1 MSRYNYIRIYNHTL
15 LFLLLSS
22 LTLYAQENPLKDS
35 VNSIED
41 EILQY
46 ESDLMLISKSRAM
59 LIQNIKEGNT
69 GKAKEVMEYI
79 RKKFDEKKIVTLFPE
94 EEILLNYWLR
104 DYEEIFSAVTSTDF
118 ENINYND
125 KLVPLRDLLYT
136 ELREISDRDKNE
148 LTVSITSSNLPVY
161 KKDFLYLLLKY
172 LIIRD
177 NVSFG
182 MKEREQI
189 NRDADEYLSLY
200 SDSEFNPFIR
210 NYIRFVIAE
219 SPWGYGIELS
229 FGYLTLP
236 VNLRRHVEDY
246 GLISVALET
255 AYQNIYSNIKL
266 EFGPVNRITNEF
278 EYDGIWQKD
287 LEVNHTAVTFHGGYM
302 ISLGNNFN
310 FTPLAGI
317 SWLDFSPPDEIK
329 KDLNDVEMSMMAWS
343 FGFNF
348 DIPFDRSEGV
358 TFIRVHAA
366 HKISNTDI
374 SFAKGGY
381 TYITIGIALFGRPKY
396 RDF

>member
-1 MSRYNYIRIYNHTL
+1 MFTSNIRRVSVQI
-15 LFLLLSS
+15 FLLLFFTCSF
-22 LTLYAQENPLKDS
+22 LYSQDNPLIDS
-35 VNSIED
+35 VYSIED

-46 ESDLMLISKSRAM
+46 ESDLMLVSKARAL
-59 LIQNIKEGNT
+59 LIQSVKKGDS
-69 GKAKEVMEYI
+69 GKANEVMEYI
-79 RKKFDEKKIVTLFPE
+79 GYKFDEKKIIALFPE
-94 EEILLNYWLR
+94 EKILLNYWLR
-104 DYEEIFSAVTSTDF
+104 EYEDIFTAVTSTDF

-125 KLVPLRDLLYT
+125 KLVPLRDLLYS
-136 ELREISDRDKNE
+136 ELSETADRDKNE

-172 LIIRD
+172 FIMRD
-177 NVSFG
+177 NVSSG
-182 MKEREQI
+182 IKEREQI

-219 SPWGYGIELS
+219 SPWGYGVELS

-255 AYQNIYSNIKL
+255 AYQNIYSNLRL
-266 EFGPVNRITNEF
+266 EFGPVNRITKEF

-287 LEVNHTAVTFHGGYM
+287 LEVNHTSVSLHGGY
-302 ISLGNNFN
+302 IIPLGNNFK

-329 KDLNDVEMSMMAWS
+329 KDVNDVEMSMMAWS
-343 FGFNF
+343 IGFNF

-374 SFAKGGY
+374 SFVKGGY
-381 TYITIGIALFGRPKY
+381 TYITLGIDLFGRPKY